1 MSLFDEGALRT
12 LISEEVRRA
21 VRDELER
28 KPRSRESLAMVSV
41 AEAARLCS
49 VAPQTIRVWGRA
61 GRLTLHRAGRVWRVR
76 VADLEALLAAGGP
89 QYREGADLSP
99 EEFADRDFARRR
111 RRKVPQRRRDIADE
125 QGDDDDSE

>member
-1 MSLFDEGALRT
+1 VTLFDEGALRT

-21 VRDELER
+21 VREELER
-28 KPRSRESLAMVSV
+28 KPRSPESLTMVSV

-49 VAPQTIRVWGRA
+49 VAPQTIRAWGRA

-76 VADLEALLAAGGP
+76 VADLEALLVAGGP
-89 QYREGADLSP
+89 QDREGTDLSP
-99 EEFADRDFARRR
+99 EEFADRDFVRRR
-111 RRKVPQRRRDIADE
+111 RRKLPQRGRATADG